1 ACAIQDCLGK
11 YNYNEAKCQSYVAAL
26 YRCCDTMY
34 RDAEKR
40 GVGAE
45 EAKSTACPIRS
56 VVERRI
62 KRMEKEEGK

>member
-1 ACAIQDCLGK
+1 
-11 YNYNEAKCQSYVAAL
+11 
-26 YRCCDTMY
+26 MY